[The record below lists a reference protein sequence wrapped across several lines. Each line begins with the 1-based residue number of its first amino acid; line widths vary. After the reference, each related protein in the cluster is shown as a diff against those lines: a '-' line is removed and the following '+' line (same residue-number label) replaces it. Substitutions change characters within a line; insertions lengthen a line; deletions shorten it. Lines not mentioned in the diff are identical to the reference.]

1 MKFLHEN
8 LEVFHFNTKP
18 KRAYYIPYHN
28 VNAALSMEREQ
39 SENFILLNG
48 IWDFKY
54 YDSFYNIEEEY
65 KFKKQIK
72 VPSNWEIEG
81 YGQHQYLNN
90 RYPIPYNPPFVPDDN
105 PCGIY
110 RKFVEVHDFQ
120 NVYINFEGVDSCF
133 YLLVNQKFVGYSQV
147 SHNNSEFDISEYLI
161 DGKNEITVIV
171 LKWCDGTY
179 LESQDKLRMSG
190 IFRDVYLLKRPK
202 NHVENFIIS
211 QEFSNDFSTAT
222 INVKTDKPVNYRIL
236 EINREGKGINEFSE
250 TITNPLLWNAETP
263 NLYTLVLEYN
273 GEVIVQKIGLR
284 KIEIKKSVLYINDK
298 KIKIK
303 GVNRHD
309 SSPYRG
315 YAVNNAD
322 MLKDLCLMKQHNVN
336 AIRTSHYPNSPVFYE
351 MCNKYGFYLF
361 DEADIESHGVGE
373 LCENASINHI
383 ANDKRFTKAIL
394 DRVESMVV
402 RDINQPCVIAW
413 SMGNESGFGENFEEA
428 LKWTKEY
435 DTGRIT
441 HYESAVC
448 DLGDYVPDFKNLD
461 VYSKMYEGY
470 NDMEKYLKGEFSH
483 ETLGNKRPYIICEY
497 SHAMGNGLGDL
508 EDYQKVIYK
517 YDNACGGFVWEWCDQ
532 GVYTGLEKGRE
543 KFFYGGDFG
552 EEMHDGVYCMDGI
565 VTPNREITTKLLEFK
580 NVMRPVRCYIGDG
593 GIYLENMMDFL
604 NLKDYLYI
612 EYEISKNGEIL
623 KTGILENVDIKP
635 HCRKLYKLAGECIT
649 FFFKAKNGSPFIEK
663 GCVLGHDQ

>member
-1 MKFLHEN
+1 
-8 LEVFHFNTKP
+8 
-18 KRAYYIPYHN
+18 
-28 VNAALSMEREQ
+28 
-39 SENFILLNG
+39 
-48 IWDFKY
+48 
-54 YDSFYNIEEEY
+54 
-65 KFKKQIK
+65 KKQIK

-236 EINREGKGINEFSE
+236 EINREGKGMNEFSE

-649 FFFKAKNGSPFIEK
+649 FFFKAKN
-663 GCVLGHDQ
+663 